1 MTFEELTEM
10 IAMLFVVGLAMAL
23 FGCYLTAQL
32 V

>member
-1 MTFEELTEM
+1 MTFEELTEI
-10 IAMLFVVGLAMAL
+10 IAMVFVAGLAMAL